1 MPCSQIILTCMAA
14 SPILSHL
21 NAILFNEIVLK
32 IQELLLAKVLSM
44 ICKKGLIPR
53 FLPEVKKIILY
64 LACFPLF
71 AVVPLHAET
80 KTFVREYTYEASEI
94 DSKISCRAI
103 ALEQVKRLLLEELG
117 TYVESATAV
126 RDYQVAKDEI
136 TTLTAGI
143 VQTTILDEN
152 WDGKEYWLKAKIT
165 ADPDEV
171 ASSIEKL
178 RNNQQVVKDL
188 AEARDEAS
196 QALREIDALQQQLA
210 AAEATT
216 EKREEYKKAVN
227 TLVAT
232 DWFEKGQYQTFS
244 GNYQEALKAYDMVVV
259 LRPDDAKVYSSRGA
273 VYVQLGRY
281 DSAMRDLNKAVAL
294 NPQNRT
300 TLYNR
305 NLIYKKLQETR
316 PVKIPEKEIFL
327 RRHDERGQPRDS
339 EKKETADRLKGS
351 QDRDKQ
357 RLPNRPSDRQLKER
371 DEQLRKDRQLV
382 QRKRF
387 EDKSKQKE
395 QREDLRKKREMEE
408 KKRKQKKRELPKPRP
423 EDEKR

>member
-1 MPCSQIILTCMAA
+1 M
-14 SPILSHL
+14 
-21 NAILFNEIVLK
+21 
-32 IQELLLAKVLSM
+32 
-44 ICKKGLIPR
+44 
-53 FLPEVKKIILY
+53 KKIILY
-64 LACFPLF
+64 LTCFSLF
-71 AVVPLHAET
+71 FAAVPLGAET
-80 KTFVREYTYEASEI
+80 KTFVREYTYEAGEI

-103 ALEQVKRLLLEELG
+103 ALEQVKRLLLDELG
-117 TYVESATAV
+117 TYVESVTVV
-126 RDYQVAKDEI
+126 RDYRVAKDEI

-143 VQTTILDEN
+143 VQTTILEEK

-178 RNNQQVVKDL
+178 RNNQQLVKDL

-196 QALREIDALQQQLA
+196 QALRQIDALQQQLA
-210 AAEATT
+210 AAEVSA
-216 EKREEYKKAVN
+216 EKREEYRIAVN

-232 DWFEKGQYQTFS
+232 DWFEKGQYQTYS
-244 GNYQEALKAYDMVVV
+244 GNYHEALRAYDMVVV
-259 LRPDDAKVYSSRGA
+259 LRPNDAKVYSNRGA

-281 DSAMRDLNKAVAL
+281 ESAMRDMNKAVAL

-316 PVKIPEKEIFL
+316 PVKIPEKEILL
-327 RRHDERGQPRDS
+327 RRYGEKAQPRDR
-339 EKKETADRLKGS
+339 ERKEIADRLKGS
-351 QDRDKQ
+351 QDRDRQ
-357 RLPNRPSDRQLKER
+357 RLLNKPSGRQLKER

-395 QREDLRKKREMEE
+395 QREDLRKKKEMEE
-408 KKRKQKKRELPKPRP
+408 RKRKQKKRELPKPGP
-423 EDEKR
+423 EYEKK

>member
-1 MPCSQIILTCMAA
+1 M
-14 SPILSHL
+14 
-21 NAILFNEIVLK
+21 
-32 IQELLLAKVLSM
+32 
-44 ICKKGLIPR
+44 
-53 FLPEVKKIILY
+53 KKIILY
-64 LACFPLF
+64 LTCFSLF
-71 AVVPLHAET
+71 FPVVPLRAET
-80 KTFVREYTYEASEI
+80 KTFIREYTYEAGET

-117 TYVESATAV
+117 TYVESVTVV

-136 TTLTAGI
+136 TILTAGL

-178 RNNQQVVKDL
+178 RNNQQLVKDL

-196 QALREIDALQQQLA
+196 QALREIDDLQQKLA

-216 EKREEYKKAVN
+216 ENREEYKKAVN
-227 TLVAT
+227 TLIAT

-259 LRPDDAKVYSSRGA
+259 LRPNDAKVYSNRGA

-281 DSAMRDLNKAVAL
+281 DSAMRDLNKAVSL

-305 NLIYKKLQETR
+305 NLIYKKLQQTT
-316 PVKIPEKEIFL
+316 PVKSPEKGVL
-327 RRHDERGQPRDS
+327 PRRYDDRGQLKDR
-339 EKKETADRLKGS
+339 EKRESADRLKGS

-357 RLPNRPSDRQLKER
+357 SFLNKPSGRQLKER

-382 QRKRF
+382 QRKGF
-387 EDKSKQKE
+387 EDKYKQKE

-408 KKRKQKKRELPKPRP
+408 RKRKQKKRERFKPKP
-423 EDEKR
+423 EDEKK

>member
-1 MPCSQIILTCMAA
+1 
-14 SPILSHL
+14 
-21 NAILFNEIVLK
+21 
-32 IQELLLAKVLSM
+32 
-44 ICKKGLIPR
+44 
-53 FLPEVKKIILY
+53 VKKIILY
-64 LACFPLF
+64 LTCFSLF
-71 AVVPLHAET
+71 FAAAPLHAET
-80 KTFVREYTYEASEI
+80 KTFVREYTYEAGEI

-117 TYVESATAV
+117 TYVENVTVV
-126 RDYQVAKDEI
+126 RDYQIAKDEI

-143 VQTTILDEN
+143 VQTTILEEN
-152 WDGKEYWLKAKIT
+152 WNGKEYWLKAKIT

-178 RNNQQVVKDL
+178 RNNQQLVKDL

-196 QALREIDALQQQLA
+196 HALREIDALQQQLA
-210 AAEATT
+210 AVELSQ
-216 EKREEYKKAVN
+216 EKREEYKRAVN

-232 DWFEKGQYQTFS
+232 DWFEKGQYQTYS
-244 GNYQEALKAYDMVVV
+244 GNYREALRAYDMVVI
-259 LRPDDAKVYSSRGA
+259 LRPNDAKVYSNRGA

-281 DSAMRDLNKAVAL
+281 ESAMRDMNKAVAL

-316 PVKIPEKEIFL
+316 PARIPEKEIL
-327 RRHDERGQPRDS
+327 LKRYDEKAQPRDR
-339 EKKETADRLKGS
+339 DRQSLLNK
-351 QDRDKQ
+351 
-357 RLPNRPSDRQLKER
+357 PSGRQLKER

-408 KKRKQKKRELPKPRP
+408 KKRKQKKRELPKPKP
-423 EDEKR
+423 EDEKK

>member
-1 MPCSQIILTCMAA
+1 
-14 SPILSHL
+14 
-21 NAILFNEIVLK
+21 
-32 IQELLLAKVLSM
+32 
-44 ICKKGLIPR
+44 
-53 FLPEVKKIILY
+53 VKKIILY
-64 LACFPLF
+64 LTCFSLF
-71 AVVPLHAET
+71 FAALPVRAET
-80 KTFVREYTYEASEI
+80 KTFVREYTYEAGEI

-117 TYVESATAV
+117 TYVESVTVV

-136 TTLTAGI
+136 TTLAAG
-143 VQTTILDEN
+143 VVETTILEEN

-178 RNNQQVVKDL
+178 RNNQQLVKDL
-188 AEARDEAS
+188 AEARAEAS

-232 DWFEKGQYQTFS
+232 DWFEKGQYQTYA
-244 GNYQEALKAYDMVVV
+244 GNYQEALRAYDMVVV
-259 LRPDDAKVYSSRGA
+259 LRPNDAKVYSNRGA
-273 VYVQLGRY
+273 LYVQLGRY
-281 DSAMRDLNKAVAL
+281 DSAMKDMNKAVAL

-316 PVKIPEKEIFL
+316 PVKMPQKEILL
-327 RRHDERGQPRDS
+327 RRYDERTQLRDR
-339 EKKETADRLKGS
+339 EKKETADRLKGI

-357 RLPNRPSDRQLKER
+357 RLLNKPSDRQLKER
-371 DEQLRKDRQLV
+371 DEQFRRDRQLV

-387 EDKSKQKE
+387 EDRYKQKE
-395 QREDLRKKREMEE
+395 QREDLRKKREMGE
-408 KKRKQKKRELPKPRP
+408 KRRKQKKRELPKPRP
-423 EDEKR
+423 EDERK

>member
-1 MPCSQIILTCMAA
+1 M
-14 SPILSHL
+14 
-21 NAILFNEIVLK
+21 
-32 IQELLLAKVLSM
+32 
-44 ICKKGLIPR
+44 
-53 FLPEVKKIILY
+53 
-64 LACFPLF
+64 
-71 AVVPLHAET
+71 
-80 KTFVREYTYEASEI
+80 
-94 DSKISCRAI
+94 
-103 ALEQVKRLLLEELG
+103 KRLLLEELG
-117 TYVESATAV
+117 TYVESVTTV

-152 WDGKEYWLKAKIT
+152 WNGKEYWLKAKIT

-171 ASSIEKL
+171 ASSIKEL
-178 RNNQQVVKDL
+178 RNNQQLVKDL
-188 AEARDEAS
+188 AEARYEAS

-227 TLVAT
+227 TLMAT
-232 DWFEKGQYQTFS
+232 DWFERGQYQTFS
-244 GNYQEALKAYDMVVV
+244 GNYQEALRAYDMVVV
-259 LRPDDAKVYSSRGA
+259 LRPNDAKVYSNRGA

-281 DSAMRDLNKAVAL
+281 D
-294 NPQNRT
+294 
-300 TLYNR
+300 
-305 NLIYKKLQETR
+305 
-316 PVKIPEKEIFL
+316 
-327 RRHDERGQPRDS
+327 ERGQPRDG
-339 EKKETADRLKGS
+339 EKKEIADRLKGS

-357 RLPNRPSDRQLKER
+357 RLLNKPSDRQLKER

-387 EDKSKQKE
+387 EDKYKQKE

-423 EDEKR
+423 EDEKK